1 MKEVIGG
8 AERVLYEQCTRL
20 AGKGHEVHVLTRRLP
35 SHETDSEA
43 VAGVWEWRYS
53 VDRASGPSFFT
64 TTLQNGRQLFE
75 AIQKEVSF
83 DILNFQQPFSAYSV
97 LRSRASQAIPK
108 VYTCFSFAFEE
119 FRSRNRKPAS
129 PLGRIAYFL
138 NLQARKYIERK
149 ALESSHRLVVLS
161 RFTADKLQNVYG
173 IPVEQSRIIPG
184 GADMEKFTPA
194 CDDNRAAMRRELRLP
209 EDRFILLTVRNLVPR
224 MGLDQLLNAMKDIV
238 RAHPDVL
245 LVIGGSGPLRQTLSS
260 LVEESGLSDHVR
272 LEGFIPEGR
281 LPDYYRT
288 ADLFVLPTVELE
300 GFGLITPEALAS
312 GLPVVGT
319 PVGGTLEILGRFDES
334 FLFRDATAKAM
345 AAKIIEKIA
354 SFRDVPFRREEMAL
368 RCRSFVEKHYSWEQN
383 IAQMEDV
390 FHSVRE

>member
-35 SHETDSEA
+35 SHETDSET

-53 VDRASGPSFFT
+53 VDRASGPAFFM
-64 TTLQNGRQLFE
+64 TTLQNGRQRFE

-83 DILNFQQPFSAYSV
+83 DILNFQQPFSAYAV
-97 LRSRASQAIPK
+97 LRSRASRAIPK

-119 FRSRNRKPAS
+119 FRSRNRIPVG

-138 NLQARKYIERK
+138 NLRARKYIERK
-149 ALESSHRLVVLS
+149 ALAASHRLVVLS
-161 RFTADKLQNVYG
+161 RFTAEKLQEVYG
-173 IPVEQSRIIPG
+173 IPVEQSRIIPA
-184 GADMEKFTPA
+184 GADLEKFTPA
-194 CDDNRAAMRRELRLP
+194 REDDRAAIRRQLRLP
-209 EDRFILLTVRNLVPR
+209 EDRFVLLSVRNLVPR
-224 MGLDQLLNAMKDIV
+224 MGLDQLLNAMKDV
-238 RAHPDVL
+238 VHAHPDVM

-260 LVEESGLSDHVR
+260 LVEESGLSGHVR
-272 LEGFIPEGR
+272 FEGFIPEGR
-281 LPDYYRT
+281 LPDYYRM
-288 ADLFVLPTVELE
+288 ADLFVLPTVEME

-345 AAKIIEKIA
+345 AAKIIEKIGV
-354 SFRDVPFRREEMAL
+354 FRDVTFRRGEMAL
-368 RCRSFVEKHYSWEQN
+368 RCRAFAEKHYGWEQN
-383 IAQMEDV
+383 IAQMEDI
-390 FHSVRE
+390 FHGVRG